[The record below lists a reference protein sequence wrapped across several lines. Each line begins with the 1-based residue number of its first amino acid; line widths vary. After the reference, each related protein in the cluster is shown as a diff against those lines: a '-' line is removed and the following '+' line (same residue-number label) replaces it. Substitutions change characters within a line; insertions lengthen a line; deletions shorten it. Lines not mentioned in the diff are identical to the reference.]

1 MKRSG
6 CLGSI
11 SYNGWTRYK
20 KERSSA
26 KRTRKNT
33 REAGKQ
39 TCGAGNKPFQK
50 CNKQIQ
56 KDGIFG
62 ETDKVQRKTKEDFW
76 AVF

>member
-1 MKRSG
+1 MAGQDTKRRDQA
-6 CLGSI
+6 L
-11 SYNGWTRYK
+11 
-20 KERSSA
+20 KEPE
-26 KRTRKNT
+26 RTRKNT

-76 AVF
+76 TVF